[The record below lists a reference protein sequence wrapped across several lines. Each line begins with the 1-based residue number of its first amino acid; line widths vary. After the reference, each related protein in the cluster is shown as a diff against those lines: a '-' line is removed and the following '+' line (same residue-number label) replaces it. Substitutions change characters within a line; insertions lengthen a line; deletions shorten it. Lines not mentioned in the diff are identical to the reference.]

1 MQISPLHSHIITSIL
16 DNFTTIPASK
26 TNTTNKLVSIK
37 NTILYLKINVLE
49 MKKIRAHYL
58 LIAAIA
64 LTFSSEAS
72 ARIIKGKVSCEKKN
86 LSGVIVTDG
95 KNFTQTRKT
104 GRFRMDI
111 SDSCKF
117 VYIITPD
124 GYSGDWSDGAPK
136 FYQRADGK
144 EYFSFKLVKTGD
156 TSKGYNIIAVGD
168 PQPNTEKQAEE
179 FAGTPLDD
187 ICTTADELENPIVGL
202 VLGDVCFDKMELM
215 QNWKKSIVRT
225 GFPFYAVPGNHDYI
239 YELRYNDT
247 LALSAYEDNF
257 GPANYAVQVG
267 SDLIIM
273 LDNIIYSRENNPT
286 KKKYYEGY
294 TEEVLEWI
302 KGLLEFIPIDTHIY
316 IAQHSPVTGRI
327 SDDGYIYNGQTLINM
342 LKDRKVCFISGH
354 NHLNDNYQYS
364 PNIIEH
370 NVAAISGTW
379 WDAYHCK
386 DGTPRG
392 YKVYTKT
399 GNGLTWYY
407 KSIGK
412 DKNFQFEIFMPGE
425 CVINTDCIVINLWD
439 YDEGWSVEWIEDDK
453 SMGAMSQVYELNPM
467 HTKEIESTFESRN
480 MPTPGWKTTIKG
492 EHYFAAKPSDQAS
505 QVTLIVKNRFGQT
518 WKECIKLK
526 K

>member
-1 MQISPLHSHIITSIL
+1 MEKLKSLHLIIATL
-16 DNFTTIPASK
+16 A
-26 TNTTNKLVSIK
+26 
-37 NTILYLKINVLE
+37 
-49 MKKIRAHYL
+49 
-58 LIAAIA
+58 LIIC
-64 LTFSSEAS
+64 SETY
-72 ARIIKGKVSCEKKN
+72 ARIIRGTVTSGKEK
-86 LSGVIVTDG
+86 LSNVIVTDG
-95 KNFTQTRKT
+95 KNFTQTKKT

-117 VYIITPD
+117 VYIITPA

-136 FYQRADGK
+136 FYQSADNQK
-144 EYFSFKLVKTGD
+144 YFSFKLVKTGD

-179 FAGTPLDD
+179 FAGAPLDD
-187 ICTTADELENPIVGL
+187 ICNTADEMAKPIIGL
-202 VLGDVCFDKMELM
+202 ALGDLCFDKMELM

-239 YELRYNDT
+239 YELRHNDT

-257 GPANYAVQVG
+257 GPANYAVQIG

-294 TEEVLEWI
+294 TDEVLKWI
-302 KGLLEFIPIDTHIY
+302 KGLLEFIPDNTYIY
-316 IAQHSPVTGRI
+316 VAQHSPVAGRI
-327 SDDGYIYNGQTLINM
+327 SNSGFIYNGQALLDIF
-342 LKDRKVCFISGH
+342 KGRQVCFISGH
-354 NHLNDNYQYS
+354 NHLNDNYRYT
-364 PNIIEH
+364 PEIIEH
-370 NVAAISGTW
+370 NLAAISGTW

-399 GNGLTWYY
+399 ENELTWYY

-425 CVINTDCIVINLWD
+425 CEINTDCIVINLWD

-467 HTKEIESTFESRN
+467 HTKEIESTFKSIN
-480 MPTPGWKTTIKG
+480 MPIPGWKTTIKG

-505 QVTLIVKNRFGQT
+505 QVTLIVKNPFGQT
-518 WKECIKLK
+518 WKECINLK